1 MGDADSTLHEM
12 LKVGLVPDHVT
23 YTMVIHGHCRNG
35 DLEMAFRLF
44 NMMHHGGPTPS
55 VITYN
60 ALING
65 LCKKGQ
71 MRKVNMLLKTMID
84 RGLVPDGI
92 TFNTLIHRHGKNKNS
107 KVFQNLRD
115 ETGLVPDIVAYT
127 SLMNDL
133 AKESG
138 YERK

>member
-12 LKVGLVPDHVT
+12 LKAGLVPDDAT
-23 YTMVIHGHCRNG
+23 YTMVIHGHCGNG

-44 NMMHHGGPTPS
+44 NEIHHWGSAPS

-71 MRKVNMLLKTMID
+71 MRKANMLLKTMIE
-84 RGLVPDGI
+84 RGIVPDDI
-92 TFNTLIHRHGKNKNS
+92 TYNTLIHGHGKNENS
-107 KVFQNLRD
+107 ELFQKLRD
-115 ETGLVPDIVAYT
+115 ETGLVSDIAAYT

-133 AKESG
+133 A
-138 YERK
+138 RKPGSKRK